1 MDSGPLITGFIV
13 VVVLAIGVTIV
24 TLQYRKMLRE
34 AKNYERGLKMV
45 PLLIHLPP
53 SSEDIDRLPIASSW
67 N

>member
-34 AKNYERGLKMV
+34 AKNYERGLKWC
-45 PLLIHLPP
+45 
-53 SSEDIDRLPIASSW
+53 RY
-67 N
+67 